1 MKCLRQY
8 CQIIYL
14 SSIPGVSSKMAE
26 FILEEYQNLSHL
38 LNKYKDLGK
47 FDFTT
52 LFVIGMPQET
62 HESLKATTDIILDL
76 KLDKIAMGFA
86 IPYPG
91 TKLFEVCKRDNL
103 FMKSILGAVR
113 LFFSISFKYDAATPI
128 FFANSLWPI
137 LFLILK

>member
-1 MKCLRQY
+1 MRP
-8 CQIIYL
+8 YL
-14 SSIPGVSSKMAE
+14 C
-26 FILEEYQNLSHL
+26 
-38 LNKYKDLGK
+38 
-47 FDFTT
+47 DFTT

-103 FMKSILGAVR
+103 FIIDLDEFLVSDIYNHENQVCLKPYALEAEDISRFREETYKNVAP
-113 LFFSISFKYDAATPI
+113 FSSDEYLQSDNNTLS
-128 FFANSLWPI
+128 NW
-137 LFLILK
+137 